1 MLRRLAILAATA
13 VSLAGCSNVRD
24 AFSAHAD
31 VVARAAG
38 QELTVS
44 RLAELLAPQK
54 QVPLRRDVIDRVA
67 DLWVDY
73 TLLAQSVAAG
83 DSLTDTATAL
93 AASWPMVTQQ
103 LASQLHDSIIV
114 GNARLTEAQ
123 VDSAYNVGSDRWLDH
138 ILVQVRQD
146 TTDAVRSAKRR
157 LADGYLAQLRG
168 GAPFARLAGQRS
180 DDRATAA
187 NGGSLGLVTRGTLVK
202 AFEDAA
208 WALQPGQ
215 TSGLVETLYGYHII
229 RRPAL
234 AEVRD
239 SFRIRLREL
248 AIQRLDSIFLD
259 SLANKTGVSVRNSA
273 PAVVRLAVRDL
284 RAAKRS
290 GRVMASYSGG
300 RLRERDFARWLQA
313 YQGQTR
319 QMVLQADD
327 STLKEFVK
335 SIARNEM
342 LVAMVRAHNLRLPDA
357 VRDTILARYREDL
370 GQLLAAVGVASESLA
385 TDTVGR
391 HSRSQAASQRVD
403 AYFAAVTMNPPQRPF
418 LEVQP
423 FLADVLRERSPWS
436 ISPAGV
442 DRALERA
449 QEIRGP
455 ETPQAPGPM
464 MTPAPGG
471 PPVGGAPPLPA
482 PRNAPRGAT
491 PPRQ

>member
-1 MLRRLAILAATA
+1 M
-13 VSLAGCSNVRD
+13 
-24 AFSAHAD
+24 
-31 VVARAAG
+31 
-38 QELTVS
+38 
-44 RLAELLAPQK
+44 
-54 QVPLRRDVIDRVA
+54 
-67 DLWVDY
+67 
-73 TLLAQSVAAG
+73 
-83 DSLTDTATAL
+83 
-93 AASWPMVTQQ
+93 
-103 LASQLHDSIIV
+103 
-114 GNARLTEAQ
+114 
-123 VDSAYNVGSDRWLDH
+123 
-138 ILVQVRQD
+138 
-146 TTDAVRSAKRR
+146 
-157 LADGYLAQLRG
+157 
-168 GAPFARLAGQRS
+168 
-180 DDRATAA
+180 
-187 NGGSLGLVTRGTLVK
+187 TRGTLVK